1 MKHIIILIVFLTN
14 LIFSQSMEV
23 ENEFRK
29 VSGIVKGYDIPKD
42 GILVSYVGL
51 KRAVITDSYGIFCL
65 TVPKNNSVFIEIPI
79 CGALTIREIKTTDN
93 NVIIDISEIEKSTKQ
108 ILRSKQNWNKEKNK
122 LLPIL
127 INIYNSTEYDRA
139 NNEYCF

>member
-1 MKHIIILIVFLTN
+1 MKHIVILILFLTN
-14 LIFSQSMEV
+14 FSLFQSIEV

-29 VSGIVKGYDIPKD
+29 VSGIVKGYDIPKN

-51 KRAVITDSYGIFCL
+51 KQAVITDSYGMFCL

-93 NVIIDISEIEKSTKQ
+93 NIIIDISETENSPKE
-108 ILRSKQNWNKEKNK
+108 ILSSIKKWNEEKNK
-122 LLPIL
+122 LIPIL
-127 INIYNSTEYDRA
+127 INIYNSTEYHKA